1 MRIVLAL
8 IFALLALQSPSSR
21 QPSQQKLPSDFERYS
36 KLLLADWGDPEGRRE
51 AVGKLA
57 QINTPEAAWVLL
69 TVLEHNLESKQGNT
83 AGWECVREGDEYVA
97 RIKPAENV
105 LLMDA
110 LVQLRAAEALPLFEK
125 MRSMDLVEQGTK
137 LRLEIDL
144 KFLRD
149 YERRGETRHT
159 RKP

>member
-1 MRIVLAL
+1 MRIVPAL
-8 IFALLALQSPSSR
+8 IFALLALQSPGSR
-21 QPSQQKLPSDFERYS
+21 QSNPPKLPSDFERYS
-36 KLLLADWGDPEGRRE
+36 EVVLADWGAPEERRE

-69 TVLEHNLESKQGNT
+69 RVLEHNLERKQGNT
-83 AGWECVREGDEYVA
+83 TGWECVREGDAYFA

-125 MRSMDLVEQGTK
+125 MRSMDLGEPGIK

-144 KFLRD
+144 NSLRG
-149 YERRGETRHT
+149 YKRRGEIRHT
-159 RKP
+159 RQP